1 MSFIDPNTCEHA
13 FQTWY
18 PNGKEML
25 QCAKC
30 GQDRLPPPKLCTHQ
44 NWQETWSAEEH
55 RIQCLNCGLQLTDD
69 RAMLKKIA
77 DQYQADA
84 DHLREVKAQAW
95 QDGHDTA
102 LLHGQSQNPYEG
114 DPQ

>member
-1 MSFIDPNTCEHA
+1 MSI
-13 FQTWY
+13 
-18 PNGKEML
+18 KEYVR
-25 QCAKC
+25 QVVDQA
-30 GQDRLPPPKLCTHQ
+30 PPLTFDQ
-44 NWQETWSAEEH
+44 AN

-102 LLHGQSQNPYEG
+102 LLHGQSQNPHEQE
-114 DPQ
+114 PR